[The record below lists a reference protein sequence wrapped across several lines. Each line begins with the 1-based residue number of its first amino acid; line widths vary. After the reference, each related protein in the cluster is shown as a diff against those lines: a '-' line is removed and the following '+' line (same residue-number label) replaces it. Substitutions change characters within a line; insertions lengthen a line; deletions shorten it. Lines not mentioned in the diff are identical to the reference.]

1 MATQNMAL
9 YPILLVDD
17 EPEILRLTKLTLEGE
32 GIHNILTIEDSR
44 QVLPLLARQ
53 KVAAVILD
61 LMMPY
66 FSGLE
71 LLQAIIAEFPGT
83 PVIVMTA
90 LDEVETAVDC
100 LKSGAFDYLL
110 KPVEPNSLVAAVA
123 KAVKM
128 NSLQQEISSLKNYLL
143 SDRLEHADAFKDI
156 ITCSKKMRAIF
167 QYAEVIAPSRQS
179 ILITGET
186 GTGKELMAHAIHT
199 LSGVSGEFV
208 AINVAGLDDA
218 MFSDTLFG
226 HKKGAFSGADQ
237 NRDGLV
243 SRAAKGTLF
252 LDEIGD
258 LSPLSQVKLLR
269 LLQEEEYYPL
279 GSDTLRTSNARII
292 VATNHDLE
300 QSLTEGKFRKDLYYR
315 LCTYHI
321 HLPPLRERIE
331 DISLLLNHFIAEAAH
346 SFNKAKPV
354 PSPEAA
360 EILASLHFPGNIRE
374 FQAMVFDAVARHHTG
389 ILSYSHFPTLMGA
402 IPASFGHPP
411 ETNLEEPDPLSL
423 LFGKFPTIEE
433 AEDYL
438 IARAL
443 KLTRGKTGAAAD
455 LLGISRQGLHKKM
468 KPAKTPPT
476 SAD

>member
-1 MATQNMAL
+1 MPSQNASH

-17 EPEILRLTKLTLEGE
+17 EPEILRLTKLTLESE
-32 GIHNILTIEDSR
+32 GIHNILTLEDSR
-44 QVLPLLARQ
+44 QVLPHLARE
-53 KVAAVILD
+53 KVAAVVLD

-66 FSGLE
+66 LSGLD
-71 LLQAIIAEFPGT
+71 LLQGIIAEFPGT

-110 KPVEPNSLVAAVA
+110 KPVEPNSLIAAVG
-123 KAVKM
+123 KAIKM

-167 QYAEVIAPSRQS
+167 QYTEVIAPSRQS

-199 LSGVSGEFV
+199 LSGSTGEFV

-226 HKKGAFSGADQ
+226 HKKGAFSGAEQ
-237 NRDGLV
+237 SRDGLV

-258 LSPLSQVKLLR
+258 LSQLSQVKLLR

-279 GSDTLRTSNARII
+279 GSDVLKTSNARII

-300 QSLTEGKFRKDLYYR
+300 QLMSEGKFRKDLYYR
-315 LCTYHI
+315 LCAYHI

-331 DISLLLNHFIAEAAH
+331 DISLLLNHFIAEAAT

-354 PSPEAA
+354 PSPEVADL
-360 EILASLHFPGNIRE
+360 LASLHFPGNIRE
-374 FQAMVFDAVARHHTG
+374 FQAMIFDAVARHHAG
-389 ILSYSHFPTLMGA
+389 VLSYNHFPTIMGA
-402 IPASFGHPP
+402 IPASFGHSP
-411 ETNLEEPDPLSL
+411 ETDKEEADPLSL

-438 IARAL
+438 VARAL

-455 LLGISRQGLHKKM
+455 LLGITRQGLHKRM
-468 KPAKTPPT
+468 KPAKIKG
-476 SAD
+476 

>member
-1 MATQNMAL
+1 MPSQNASHH
-9 YPILLVDD
+9 PILLVDD
-17 EPEILRLTKLTLEGE
+17 EPEILRLTKLTLESE
-32 GIHNILTIEDSR
+32 GIRNILTMEDSR
-44 QVLPLLARQ
+44 QVLPLLARG
-53 KVAAVILD
+53 KVAAVVLD

-66 FSGLE
+66 LSGLD
-71 LLQAIIAEFPGT
+71 LLQGIISEFPGT

-110 KPVEPNSLVAAVA
+110 KPVEPNSLIAAVG
-123 KAVKM
+123 KAIKM

-167 QYAEVIAPSRQS
+167 QYTEVIAPSRQS
-179 ILITGET
+179 ILVSGET
-186 GTGKELMAHAIHT
+186 GTGKEMMAHAIHT
-199 LSGVSGEFV
+199 LSGVTGEFV

-226 HKKGAFSGADQ
+226 HKKGAFSGAEQ
-237 NRDGLV
+237 SRDGLV

-258 LSPLSQVKLLR
+258 LSQLSQVKLLR

-279 GSDTLRTSNARII
+279 GSDVLKTSNARIV

-300 QSLTEGKFRKDLYYR
+300 QLMSEGKFRKDLYYR
-315 LCTYHI
+315 LCAYHI

-331 DISLLLNHFIAEAAH
+331 DISMLLNHFIEEAAK
-346 SFNKAKPV
+346 SFNKPKPI
-354 PSPEAA
+354 PSPEVADL
-360 EILASLHFPGNIRE
+360 LASLHFPGNIRE
-374 FQAMVFDAVARHHTG
+374 FQAMIFDAVARHHAG
-389 ILSYSHFPTLMGA
+389 VLSYNHFPTIMGA
-402 IPASFGHPP
+402 IPASFGHSP
-411 ETNLEEPDPLSL
+411 EMAKEEPDPLSL

-455 LLGISRQGLHKKM
+455 LLGITRQGLHKRM
-468 KPAKTPPT
+468 KPAKFKG
-476 SAD
+476 